1 MTPEGRVKSKIKRW
15 LAKFLS
21 TTFVFMPRQS
31 GFGVNGIPDY
41 VCCVPMKVTKDM
53 VGKTVGLFVGIE
65 AKTAVGEQTD
75 LQVLCEND
83 IVKAHGIYLLVYG
96 SDNVVDALSSL
107 RKL

>member
-1 MTPEGRVKSKIKRW
+1 MPPEGRVKNKINEW
-15 LAKFLS
+15 LAKFLP

-41 VCCVPMKVTKDM
+41 VCCVPVKITKEM

-65 AKTAVGEQTD
+65 AKTEDGTQSP
-75 LQVLCEND
+75 LQVICEEDIVDAKGIYKLVFGSVD
-83 IVKAHGIYLLVYG
+83 IVK
-96 SDNVVDALSSL
+96 SLSSL